1 MPYEKFAPSP
11 QLTPFVSQLW
21 VQESLADAATHSF
34 APTRVLPTG
43 SVDIAVYY
51 LEPFVELVGGTR
63 RLLPRTVVTGPQSTF
78 KTYSATRRTGI
89 VMARIRPGAAAAL
102 FGLPLHELRDCNVDL
117 ADLVAPNHVRL
128 VEQRVGEATTGA
140 DRAKALDA
148 FLVSLL
154 RSRGSAHVRMAAE
167 LGWIVTSGGAR
178 PIRAL
183 ARAAGRT
190 QRALQRDFRDDVGLS
205 PKAFSRLVRLQAALH
220 LRATGASWSMAAY
233 STGYQDQSHLI
244 NDCKALSGLSPGQVL
259 LRRRATPLAAFYNT
273 PSHQSP
279 FPETMYL

>member
-1 MPYEKFAPSP
+1 MPYDRFTPSP
-11 QLTPFVSQLW
+11 QLAPYVSQLW
-21 VQESLADAATHSF
+21 VQESLDDAATHSF

-102 FGLPLHELRDCNVDL
+102 FGLPLREFRDRNVDL

-140 DRAKALDA
+140 ERAEALDA

-154 RSRGSAHVRMAAE
+154 RPRGSAPVRVAAE
-167 LGWIVTSGGAR
+167 LGWIVASSGAQ

-190 QRALQRDFRDDVGLS
+190 PRALQRRFRDDVGLS
-205 PKAFSRLVRLQAALH
+205 PKTFSRLVRLQAALQR
-220 LRATGASWSMAAY
+220 RATGASWSMVAHT
-233 STGYQDQSHLI
+233 TGYQDQSHLV
-244 NDCKALSGLSPGQVL
+244 NECKELSGLTPSQVL
-259 LRRRATPLAAFYNT
+259 RRRRATPLGAFYNT
-273 PSHQSP
+273 TSHQSP